1 MTCLDITTKL
11 SIMIDSLQTAKVM
24 LNNESTRGETKKRLE
39 EDIQILKEDIKGMYM
54 DLYKIISN

>member
-39 EDIQILKEDIKGMYM
+39 EDIQILKEDIKGMYI
-54 DLYKIISN
+54 DLFKIINN